1 MKSTKKGMTLVEVLV
16 AITVFSIV
24 IFALFTT
31 IVAMRKVVARQEEYV
46 KIKMVCYDIDAYWDV
61 YGRSK
66 NPEESWDYK
75 YFSGVLSENGQGY
88 LTSDFKPTNNSQN
101 SKYKIEFEV
110 KGDGHLVIKKIESD
124 DKTFIENFDCGESPK
139 ITEDNKNEEP

>member
-61 YGRSK
+61 YGDEWE
-66 NPEESWDYK
+66 NY
-75 YFSGVLSENGQGY
+75 YFTGACSSDIGY
-88 LTSDFKPTNNSQN
+88 FTSDFTPTNTSNN
-101 SKYKIEFEV
+101 SKYKIQFEV
-110 KGDGHLVIKKIESD
+110 IEEHLVIIKIWSD
-124 DKTFIENFDCGESPK
+124 DKTFIENFDCGEIPK